1 VSGLLKTTTPEPTAM
16 SKDFGARNS
25 SGRNATDAEPVMS
38 ASEIGNFTFCPQAW
52 HLQRR
57 GTTRNIAGAR
67 SVEEGIFA
75 HRRIGSRADRV
86 LGLER
91 LRRVML
97 LVVAVL
103 VIGSLFVF
111 LSGEGLLRPG

>member
-1 VSGLLKTTTPEPTAM
+1 MSGSVSGQPEPTPM

-25 SGRNATDAEPVMS
+25 SGRNAVDAELVLS

-57 GTTRNIAGAR
+57 GTTRNVAGAR
-67 SVEEGIFA
+67 SVEQGIVA
-75 HRRIGSRADRV
+75 HRHIGRSADHV

-103 VIGSLFVF
+103 FI
-111 LSGEGLLRPG
+111 

>member
-1 VSGLLKTTTPEPTAM
+1 VSDSSSWKQRRTSDTRRTSGSTEP
-16 SKDFGARNS
+16 
-25 SGRNATDAEPVMS
+25 ATGETIDAELILS
-38 ASEIGNFTFCPQAW
+38 ASEISSYAFCPQAW

-57 GTTRNIAGAR
+57 GTTRNVAGAR
-67 SVEEGIFA
+67 SVEQGIVA
-75 HRRIGSRADRV
+75 HRHIGRRADRV

-103 VIGSLFVF
+103 LMGSLFVF
-111 LSGEGLLRPG
+111 LSGEGLLRP

>member
-25 SGRNATDAEPVMS
+25 SGRNAADAELVLS